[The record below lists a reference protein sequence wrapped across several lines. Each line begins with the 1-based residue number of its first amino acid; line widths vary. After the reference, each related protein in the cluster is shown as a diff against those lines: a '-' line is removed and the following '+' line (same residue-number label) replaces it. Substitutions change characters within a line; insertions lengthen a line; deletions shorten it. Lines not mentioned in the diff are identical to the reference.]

1 MSLKINS
8 LFLIMAAISIMTT
21 ITSTINNY
29 AYADSLNFVDLNV
42 IVNPNAHAS
51 SPPPNVIN
59 SPQVVNTPSVVNVP
73 SYVNTQHVIN
83 HHIVITHHMIRTPH
97 MVMNHHLVNTHRVIN
112 HPPPNNPFN
121 SKSPNGNPGV
131 NIIGP

>member
-21 ITSTINNY
+21 ITSTISNY
-29 AYADSLNFVDLNV
+29 AYADSLNV

-51 SPPPNVIN
+51 NPPPNVIN

-73 SYVNTQHVIN
+73 TYVNTPHVIN
-83 HHIVITHHMIRTPH
+83 HHLVITHHMIKTPH
-97 MVMNHHLVNTHRVIN
+97 MVINHHLVNTHRVIN
-112 HPPPNNPFN
+112 QPPLNNPFN
-121 SKSPNGNPGV
+121 SKSPNSNLGV